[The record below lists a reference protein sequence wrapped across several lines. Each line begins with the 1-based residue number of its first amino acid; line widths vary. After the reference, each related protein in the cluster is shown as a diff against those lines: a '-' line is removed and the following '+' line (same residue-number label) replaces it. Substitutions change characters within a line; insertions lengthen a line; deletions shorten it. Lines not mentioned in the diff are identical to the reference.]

1 MEFKKKF
8 QRAVA
13 DTFEL
18 PKEILLDLPR
28 VNLVGNIQL
37 YVENHRGV
45 VEYTDKTVRISISGG
60 ELVIQGENLQIKNI
74 FSGEIFIEGTIHRLD
89 YEN

>member
-1 MEFKKKF
+1 MEIKKKF
-8 QRAVA
+8 QRVIA

-28 VNLVGNIQL
+28 LNLVGNIQL

-45 VEYTDKTVRISISGG
+45 VEYTDETVRISISGG
-60 ELVIQGENLQIKNI
+60 ELVIKGENLQIKNI
-74 FSGEIFIEGTIHRLD
+74 FAGEIFIEGVINRLD